1 VAISP
6 LYHRLS
12 ATLLRYLS
20 PVTTETVM
28 RRALRD
34 AGLSPDTLDV
44 PTMDRMSPHLERGIK
59 LFVPHERQERLRAE
73 LAMLT
78 HNALDLPEMRTISVR
93 LEEDISE
100 ARMAARAICAETGA
114 RPLATQKVTTIVS
127 ELARNIVSYTSG
139 GSVELRVLSLTPGRL
154 RIRAVDAGT
163 GIPDLDQILSGRYK
177 SKTGL
182 GKGLLGIKRLAE
194 AFSVQTGA
202 TGTRVEVEVT
212 L

>member
-34 AGLSPDTLDV
+34 AGLSPDVLDV
-44 PTMDRMSPHLERGIK
+44 PAMDRLSPHLERGIK

-73 LAMLT
+73 LVMLT
-78 HNALDLPEMRTISVR
+78 NHALDLPEMRTVSVR
-93 LEEDISE
+93 VEEDISE
-100 ARMAARAICAETGA
+100 ARLAARAICAESGA
-114 RPLATQKVTTIVS
+114 RSLATQKVTTIVS
-127 ELARNIVSYTSG
+127 ELARNIVTYTPG
-139 GSVELRVLSLTPGRL
+139 GSIELRVLSLAPARL
-154 RIRAVDAGT
+154 RIRAADAGS
-163 GIPDLDQILSGRYK
+163 GIAGLEEILAGRYK

-182 GKGLLGIKRLAE
+182 GRGLIGIKRLAE
-194 AFSVQTGA
+194 TFSVQSGA
-202 TGTRVEVEVT
+202 TGTRVDVEVA

>member
-12 ATLLRYLS
+12 LTLLRYLS
-20 PVTTETVM
+20 AGTTEQVM

-34 AGLSPDTLDV
+34 AGLSPETLDG
-44 PTMDRMSPHLERGIK
+44 PAMDRMTPHLERGIK
-59 LFVPHERQERLRAE
+59 LFVPHDRQERLRAE

-78 HNALDLPEMRTISVR
+78 NLALDLPETRTIPVR
-93 LEEDISE
+93 LEDDISE
-100 ARMAARAICAETGA
+100 ARVAARAICAQSGA

-139 GSVELRVLSLTPGRL
+139 GSVELRVLSFDPGRL

-163 GIPDLDQILSGRYK
+163 GIANLEEILAGRYK

-182 GKGLLGIKRLAE
+182 GKGLLGIKKLAE

-202 TGTRVEVEVT
+202 TGTRVEVEVA